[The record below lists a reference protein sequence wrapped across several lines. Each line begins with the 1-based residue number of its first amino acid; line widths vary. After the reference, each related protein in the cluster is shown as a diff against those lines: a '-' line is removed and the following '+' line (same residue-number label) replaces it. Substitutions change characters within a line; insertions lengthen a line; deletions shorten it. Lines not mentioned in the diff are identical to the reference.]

1 MTDDLLD
8 IEGIAALLR
17 RTPKTVRDRLVHQ
30 PQFPPPALV
39 SGPRSRLWLKADV
52 IAWATP
58 AARKS
63 PQPSPG
69 SRPTAEGSGHDAR

>member
-1 MTDDLLD
+1 MSEELLD
-8 IEGIAALLR
+8 IDGIAALLR

-30 PQFPPPALV
+30 PTFPPPRLV
-39 SGPRSRLWLKADV
+39 SGPRSRLWLSSDV
-52 IAWATP
+52 VAWATP

-69 SRPTAEGSGHDAR
+69 STPPAAGSGLDAR

>member
-1 MTDDLLD
+1 MSEELLD
-8 IEGIAALLR
+8 IDGIAALLR

-30 PQFPPPALV
+30 PSFPPPRLV
-39 SGPRSRLWLKADV
+39 SGPRSRLWLSSDV

-63 PQPSPG
+63 PPPSPG
-69 SRPTAEGSGHDAR
+69 NRPTAAGSGLDAR

>member
-1 MTDDLLD
+1 MSEELLD
-8 IEGIAALLR
+8 IDGIAALLR

-30 PQFPPPALV
+30 PSFPPPRLV
-39 SGPRSRLWLKADV
+39 SGPRSRLWLSSDV

-69 SRPTAEGSGHDAR
+69 SRPPTAGSGLDAR

>member
-1 MTDDLLD
+1 MTDYLTIDGIADLLQV
-8 IEGIAALLR
+8 A
-17 RTPKTVRDRLVHQ
+17 PKTVRDRIVHK
-30 PQFPPPALV
+30 PDFPAPAIV
-39 SGPRSRLWLKADV
+39 AGPRTRRWLRADV